1 MDEKEVKS
9 REEVESFLRQFFP
22 KLEVWGIIF
31 LNRDKNQEA
40 LAALGIVP
48 SARETIVREIRS
60 DDYVETFLKSSQYGE
75 MWVFGKDFKGKELY
89 IKISLG
95 CPNNKT
101 ICISL
106 HEAEDRIRYAFKGK
120 EKNHEN

>member
-1 MDEKEVKS
+1 MDEKTVKS
-9 REEVESFLRQFFP
+9 REEVESFLQQFLP

-40 LAALGIVP
+40 LSALGIVP
-48 SARETIVREIRS
+48 SARETIVRQIGP
-60 DDYVETFLKSSQYGE
+60 DDYVETFLKSSCYGE

-95 CPNNKT
+95 QPNNKT

-106 HEAEDRIRYAFKGK
+106 HEAEGKIKYAFK
-120 EKNHEN
+120 EKKS